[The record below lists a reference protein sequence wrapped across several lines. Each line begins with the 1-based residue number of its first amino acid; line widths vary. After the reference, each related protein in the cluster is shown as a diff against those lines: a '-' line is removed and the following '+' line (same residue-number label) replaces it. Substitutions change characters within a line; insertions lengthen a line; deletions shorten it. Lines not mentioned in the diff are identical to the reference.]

1 MKKLVYADNAAT
13 TRLSQKAYE
22 RMLPYLLNE
31 YGNASQPYSFARSPK
46 RALKQARETIAECIG
61 ALPEEIFF
69 TSCGTESD
77 NWVINGAIKNELPIV
92 TSSIEHHAILRPCEQ
107 AEMDGCN
114 IVYLPVSKDGVVS
127 VIEAN
132 QNMKSSS
139 GLLSVMFAN
148 NEIGTI
154 QPVAELAEVAHKKGW
169 LFHTDAVQAIGHI
182 SIDVH
187 RMGIDML
194 SASAHKFNGPKGVGF
209 LYMKKGLVWPS
220 FIKGGRQ
227 EYGFRAGTENVA
239 SIVGMATA
247 LEENLAQIHL
257 SIERICG
264 LENMLIEKLNALGV
278 AYVHNGSENHI
289 AGNVSLSFPGFNGEA
304 IMHRLDLKGICVSTG
319 SACDSKKTQISH
331 VLKAIGIDN
340 VLAKGTIR
348 VSLGKYNTIEDVNIV
363 LVCNNTDG
371 LDETNSSC
379 SY

>member
-13 TRLSQKAYE
+13 TRLSPKAYE
-22 RMLPYLLNE
+22 SMLPYLLNE

-114 IVYLPVSKDGVVS
+114 VVYLPVSKDGVVS

-169 LFHTDAVQAIGHI
+169 VFHTDAVQAIGHI

-264 LENMLIEKLNALGV
+264 LENKLIEKLNALGV

-319 SACDSKKTQISH
+319 SACDSKETQISH
-331 VLKAIGIDN
+331 VLKSIGIDD

-348 VSLGKYNTIEDVNIV
+348 VSLGKYNTIEDVNMIV
-363 LVCNNTDG
+363 HAIKSILECRV
-371 LDETNSSC
+371 
-379 SY
+379 

>member
-13 TRLSQKAYE
+13 TRLSPKAYE
-22 RMLPYLLNE
+22 SMLPYLLNE

-61 ALPEEIFF
+61 ALPEEILF

-114 IVYLPVSKDGVVS
+114 VVYLPVSKDGVVS

-154 QPVAELAEVAHKKGW
+154 QPVAELAKIAHKKGW
-169 LFHTDAVQAIGHI
+169 VFHTDAVQAIGHI

-264 LENMLIEKLNALGV
+264 LENKLIEKLNALGV

-319 SACDSKKTQISH
+319 SACDSKETQISH
-331 VLKAIGIDN
+331 VLKSIGIDD

-348 VSLGKYNTIEDVNIV
+348 VSLGKYNTIDDVNMIV
-363 LVCNNTDG
+363 HAIKSILECRV
-371 LDETNSSC
+371 
-379 SY
+379 